1 MSLSSAPVRVENAVK
16 IVETANRA
24 LLETLP
30 FFAYRAAPKI
40 LQAVEA
46 YQAEQVQQAE
56 AEVIA
61 SAASEPELTE
71 LVYEIRSTHKRL
83 AGAVNRRLKRLG
95 LPSMP
100 LDEAL
105 VAIAEE
111 PVRYSSRLPVG
122 LGLFGGT
129 GAIGFFALQGL
140 VPAMVLLPFLI
151 TAMGVFRP
159 KRVLLTGRRLIL
171 GDRSFQLD
179 QIKSVEFSGWGL
191 RASMSRKK
199 PQIRLHLHESP
210 DAPVDLPLRP
220 SSALIKALRA
230 EGLSVVTPS

>member
-1 MSLSSAPVRVENAVK
+1 MAQSSAALPLEGAVK

-30 FFAYRAAPKI
+30 FFAYRNALKVVR
-40 LQAVEA
+40 AVEA
-46 YQAEQVQQAE
+46 YQAQTVQQAE
-56 AEVIA
+56 AAIIA
-61 SAASEPELTE
+61 QAASDPELTE
-71 LVYEIRSTHKRL
+71 LVYEIRSTRKRL
-83 AGAVNRRLKRLG
+83 TGAVNRRLKRLG

-105 VAIAEE
+105 VAIAQE
-111 PVRYSSRLPVG
+111 PVRYSTRLPVG

-140 VPAMVLLPFLI
+140 VPAMVVLPFLI

-179 QIKSVEFSGWGL
+179 QIASVEFVGGGL
-191 RASMSRKK
+191 RASLSRKRPK
-199 PQIRLHLHESP
+199 IRVLLRESTE
-210 DAPVDLPLRP
+210 APIELPLPRP
-220 SSALIKALRA
+220 SSGLIRALRA
-230 EGLSVVTPS
+230 EGVAVVTA